1 MTPSATLKVMQLTF
15 HSTFYTMVLEYKA
28 KFFPAPSTLNR
39 SGEDPPTFLGFNFLF
54 TFLKLTGPSI
64 CTYLKNGSEITGLS
78 WIKKYYTK
86 SFFKAVDSKCLAVDI
101 ISFPLSRLL
110 GHTISAF
117 KPHSLQA

>member
-15 HSTFYTMVLEYKA
+15 HSTFYTMVLECKA
-28 KFFPAPSTLNR
+28 RFSQLHLPLT
-39 SGEDPPTFLGFNFLF
+39 GMEDPPTFLGFNFLF
-54 TFLKLTGPSI
+54 SFLKLTGPSI

-86 SFFKAVDSKCLAVDI
+86 SFFKVVDSKRLAIDI

-110 GHTISAF
+110 GHTISAL
-117 KPHSLQA
+117 KPHYLQA